1 MIKITPR
8 LKLALL
14 AGGAALGLSH
24 TAATF
29 SKVKQEIEETSRSIE
44 QTKEIVAANERYIEA
59 LANRTGYYSEELEQA
74 LEETEKWLESLE
86 VEEES

>member
-1 MIKITPR
+1 MLKLTPR

-29 SKVKQEIEETSRSIE
+29 LKVKHEIEETSRSID
-44 QTKEIVAANERYIEA
+44 QTREIVTANERYLEA